1 MINKGASNSPSLRLF
16 MFKTYKAQAWLL
28 LAPALILLVAFTYLP
43 IGNTIWRSMFGF
55 GVQMGNQASSEN
67 YARLLDDPVFWQ
79 VLKNSALY
87 ALITVPAS
95 IFFALMMALWV
106 NGKIAGTGFMRLSFF
121 TPTMLPMIS
130 VANIWL
136 LFYSPEIGLFNAILS
151 WFGLSGVNWLGNPDT
166 ALYSLMT
173 MTIWKEA
180 GFFMIFY
187 LAALQT
193 ISPDLYKAAKTE
205 NASSLYIFRR
215 ITFPLLMPTTLFVFV
230 NALLN
235 SFKLIDHL
243 FILTKGGPN
252 NATNLLLY
260 YIYENSFSFFDTAYA
275 SALTVILL
283 LILIVMALV
292 QFGVIERRIH
302 Y

>member
-1 MINKGASNSPSLRLF
+1 

-28 LAPALILLVAFTYLP
+28 LAPALILLVAFTYFP
-43 IGNTIWRSMFGF
+43 IGNTVWRSFFGF
-55 GVQMGNQASSEN
+55 GVQMGDYFSDEN
-67 YARLLDDPVFWQ
+67 YARLIEDTVFWK
-79 VLKNSALY
+79 VLKNNLLY
-87 ALITVPAS
+87 ALVTVPAS
-95 IFFALMMALWV
+95 IVLALVMALWV
-106 NGKIAGTGFMRLSFF
+106 NSKIAGQSFLRLSFF

-136 LFYSPEIGLFNAILS
+136 LFYSPEIGLFNSILES
-151 WFGLSGVNWLGNPDT
+151 FGGSGINWLGDPDT
-166 ALYSLMT
+166 ALYSLMA

-205 NASSLYIFRR
+205 NASVWYTFKR

-235 SFKLIDHL
+235 AFKLIDHL

-260 YIYENSFSFFDTAYA
+260 YIYENSFAFFDTAYA

-283 LILIVMALV
+283 LVLIVMALI
-292 QFGVIERRIH
+292 QFGVIERRVH

>member
-1 MINKGASNSPSLRLF
+1 

-43 IGNTIWRSMFGF
+43 IGNTIWRSVFGF

-87 ALITVPAS
+87 ALVTVPAS
-95 IFFALMMALWV
+95 IFFALSMALWV
-106 NGKIAGTGFMRLSFF
+106 NGKIVGTGFMRLSFF

-136 LFYSPEIGLFNAILS
+136 LFYSSEIGLFNAVLG
-151 WFGLSGVNWLGNPDT
+151 WFGLSGINWLGNPDT

-205 NASSLYIFRR
+205 NASSFYIFRR

-260 YIYENSFSFFDTAYA
+260 YIYENSFAFFDTAYA

-283 LILIVMALV
+283 LILIVMALI